1 MKTVFKILA
10 ALAALVGI
18 AYVIA
23 TYGDKI
29 VSWCKDLLNCC
40 DIDEDDFADSEEAE
54 EVEADEEIAEE
65 IVEEIVEEIAEEE
78 PAVEEAPVEEIVAD
92 EAAPIADEEDF
103 EG

>member
-65 IVEEIVEEIAEEE
+65 IVEEIAEEE

>member
-29 VSWCKDLLNCC
+29 VAWCKDLLNCC
-40 DIDEDDFADSEEAE
+40 DIDEDDFADSDEAEAE
-54 EVEADEEIAEE
+54 EAVADEEP
-65 IVEEIVEEIAEEE
+65 AEEE
-78 PAVEEAPVEEIVAD
+78 SVEEVAEEEFVTEEAPAEEIVAD